1 MRSPLLPFVG
11 GPLVPTWLLASL
23 IWGTVWGSAAA
34 QTSPPAPPPP
44 TPYTYQPSLLRPF
57 WEGTLSEGESVLFIR
72 AAAQQPA
79 RAQVLFPIDEIVAVT
94 NSYGDVTYE
103 AGRDYTFTPGSREIL
118 LPPGSRIPS
127 STPADLRRPA
137 NSQKYRLTHRD
148 GQGEIFFGSA
158 LEYHARQTCI
168 TYRHPEGLWRGPV
181 PTFDPTAL
189 PRSVFRLLNKQPL
202 SIVVV
207 GDSISAGCNASGWA
221 GGAPFQPAYPEL
233 LQLHL
238 HKRFGGPV
246 SVVNPSVSGT
256 DTVWV
261 LNSLDKV
268 LAPAPD
274 LVVIA
279 FGMNDAAGRP
289 ADQYQANI
297 RQILERVRQQR
308 PDCEFVLVA
317 PMLGNRDWTTLKPE
331 LFPQY
336 REKLRELTGPGV
348 ALADLTSVWE
358 QFLALKLDW
367 DQTGNGVNHPND
379 WGHRVYTQVLAAQ
392 LDPRGAVRVG
402 GESPTIL
409 TAGPLR
415 FEEHRLLSNYTYS
428 YACAV
433 ADLDADGDLD
443 ITSADAEPNSNLYL
457 LRNDRTAGGGLSF
470 TPGHIQRHTGD
481 PDQAVRMERHAV
493 GDVNGDGRPDLV
505 IVDNL
510 KWDLRWFENPG
521 PDRLTEAWPR
531 HRICEPGGLPGAYDV
546 DLADV
551 DGDGDLDIAA
561 SSWRFGQ
568 RFDWYENGGRP
579 GRGTEWTRHQI
590 AGEAQETRAVVFAD
604 FNRDGRPDLLGTSRT
619 GNRVLWFTNPRD
631 PLADPWSANIIDATT
646 VAPAHAQAVDLDAD
660 GDLDVLLAAGIAAAV
675 AHDSPESHRIA
686 WYENLGTPGLGTE
699 WRRHDIAPAFP
710 QGFEAVAGDLDGD
723 GDLDVAA
730 TGWSPQG
737 RLCWFENRGNPR
749 EAWARHDLKNPW
761 SNAVTLVLGDL
772 DGDRRLDILAAA
784 ERGANELR
792 LWRNLGPAE
801 SAKPTR

>member
-1 MRSPLLPFVG
+1 MRSPRLFWIAPLFALALVGLPSIALSQAT
-11 GPLVPTWLLASL
+11 P
-23 IWGTVWGSAAA
+23 A
-34 QTSPPAPPPP
+34 QPAPPPP
-44 TPYTYQPSLLRPF
+44 GTYPYQPSLLRPF
-57 WEGTLSEGESVLFIR
+57 WEGTVCEGESVLFIR
-72 AAAQQPA
+72 QSPESPA
-79 RAQVLFPIDEIVAVT
+79 KARVLFPIQEILAVT
-94 NSYGDVTYE
+94 NSYTDVTYE
-103 AGRDYTFTPGSREIL
+103 AGRDYLFTPGSREIT
-118 LPPGSRIPS
+118 LPPGSRIPA
-127 STPADLRRPA
+127 STPAELRRPA

-148 GQGEIFFGSA
+148 GNGEIFFGSA

-168 TYRHPEGLWRGPV
+168 TYRHEEGLWRGPV
-181 PTFDPTAL
+181 PRFDPAAL

-238 HKRFGGPV
+238 QKRFGGPV

-256 DTVWV
+256 DTAWV
-261 LNSLDKV
+261 LNSMDKV
-268 LAPAPD
+268 LAPRPN
-274 LVVIA
+274 LVVVA

-297 RQILERVRQQR
+297 RKILERVRTEL
-308 PDCEFVLVA
+308 PDCEFLLVA

-358 QFLALKLDW
+358 QFLEHKLDW

-392 LDPRGAVRVG
+392 LDPRGEIQPA
-402 GESPTIL
+402 GEPAAKVS
-409 TAGPLR
+409 AGPLQ
-415 FEEHRLLSNYTYS
+415 FEERRLLSNYTYS

-433 ADLDADGDLD
+433 ADLDGDGDLD

-457 LRNDRTAGGGLSF
+457 LRNDRAAAGGREFALGY
-470 TPGHIQRHTGD
+470 IQRHTGAAE
-481 PDQAVRMERHAV
+481 QAVRMERHAI
-493 GDVNGDGRPDLV
+493 GDVNGDGRPDIV

-521 PDRLTEAWPR
+521 PERLTQAWPR
-531 HRICEPGGLPGAYDV
+531 HRVCEAGGLPGAYDV

-568 RFDWYENGGRP
+568 RFDWYENIGRP
-579 GRGTEWTRHQI
+579 GRGTEWIRHEI

-619 GNRVLWFTNPRD
+619 GNRVLWFANPRD
-631 PLADPWSANIIDATT
+631 PVADRWAPQLIDSETI
-646 VAPAHAQAVDLDAD
+646 APAHAHAVDLDRD

-675 AHDSPESHRIA
+675 ANDSPQSHRIA
-686 WYENLGTPGLGTE
+686 WYENLGQPGLGTE
-699 WRRHDIAPAFP
+699 WRRHDIAAAFP

-737 RLCWFENRGNPR
+737 CLVWFENAGDPR
-749 EAWARHDLKNPW
+749 QPWSRHDLKTPW
-761 SNAVTLVLGDL
+761 SNAVTLVIADV
-772 DGDRRLDILAAA
+772 DGDQRPDILACA

-792 LWRNLGPAE
+792 LWRNLGP
-801 SAKPTR
+801 SAPRPANR